1 MKYYLTSF
9 GKLASTMT
17 EKEKNNAKLLVKQ
30 FLMQHQFSSKTW
42 LTLSQSQKTELIK
55 IIVSGKGVIPYEKI
69 DSINALQ
76 KQPKNGIFYQKKN
89 SLACL
94 KDSLLIKKT
103 MIIQKNCSLYLKI
116 RNLSDLN
123 DLYNAQDVVLLM
135 VMIENRFQEMQ
146 NETGYNPRKINSA
159 SKLSSCIH
167 REQSKCIL
175 ALPTNNCHVDIF
187 EKTLSGGFSCVNT
200 HLSFDRELLM
210 PNFFEKDF
218 NKINIYQSFKAFKP
232 YDLKLV
238 YKVKFE
244 DQEKHEKKTSHS

>member
-1 MKYYLTSF
+1 MTIRNVKFIDTMKYYLTSP

-17 EKEKNNAKLLVKQ
+17 EKEKSNAKLLVKQ
-30 FLMQHQFSSKTW
+30 FLMQHQFSSKAW

-69 DSINALQ
+69 DSIKALE
-76 KQPKNGIFYQKKN
+76 KRPKNGIFFQKKN

-94 KDSLLIKKT
+94 KDSLLIKKN
-103 MIIQKNCSLYLKI
+103 MIIQKNCLLYLKI

-135 VMIENRFQEMQ
+135 VIIENRFQEMQ

-187 EKTLSGGFSCVNT
+187 QNTLSGGFSCVNT
-200 HLSFDRELLM
+200 HLSFDTEL
-210 PNFFEKDF
+210 
-218 NKINIYQSFKAFKP
+218 
-232 YDLKLV
+232 
-238 YKVKFE
+238 
-244 DQEKHEKKTSHS
+244 